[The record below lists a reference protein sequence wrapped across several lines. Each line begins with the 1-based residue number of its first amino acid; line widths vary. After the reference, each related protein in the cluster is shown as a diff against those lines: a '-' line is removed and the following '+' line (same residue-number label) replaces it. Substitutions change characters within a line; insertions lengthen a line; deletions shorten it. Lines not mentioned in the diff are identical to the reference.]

1 MSDEPIYGNVVA
13 GPAERARN
21 ELPLRPRAT
30 TPLSEPPVLMPVA
43 PRTRTGA
50 VGRLGWLLLSVGL
63 VIGLLIGGVSGG
75 VTALLLAPSKA
86 APSAQVLAPPP
97 VSTGATNSI
106 AAQTSTI
113 GQVYRQVAG
122 AVVQVGVTL
131 NGGGRFGGGEGEGTG
146 IILDNA
152 GHILTNNHVVNNA
165 KTVRVRLLDGT
176 QLDATVVGT
185 APQDDLAV
193 IQANIPADKL
203 VIAQLG
209 NSANVQ
215 IGDTV
220 IAIGNPFG
228 LDHTVTAGIISAV
241 NRDWTPTNG
250 RTMNG
255 MIQTDAPINPGNSG
269 GPLLNDQG
277 QVIGINTAIE
287 SPVEGSV
294 GIGFAIPID
303 RAKELLPQ
311 LQTGAQV
318 TRPWLGIRGGEIT
331 PQMAEALSLPVQKG
345 VLVTEVVADSPA
357 SKAGLKGV
365 DPTTANNGAF
375 GDIITQVDGQAVA
388 SVTDLTGYLNTK
400 KVGNQVTLTVL
411 RDGQTIQVPVT
422 LEAWRDQPTDTTAP
436 QQQQDP
442 NAPNPQD
449 PNAPNFPFPF
459 QP

>member
-1 MSDEPIYGNVVA
+1 MSEEPIYGSAVP
-13 GPAERARN
+13 GPAERARS
-21 ELPLRPRAT
+21 EFAPRPRVT
-30 TPLSEPPVLMPVA
+30 TPLPQAPVLPPA
-43 PRTRTGA
+43 QARKGS
-50 VGRLGWLLLSVGL
+50 GSRLGWLLLSVGL
-63 VIGLLIGGVSGG
+63 VLGLLVGGISGG
-75 VTALLLAPSKA
+75 MTALLLRAPTSPA
-86 APSAQVLAPPP
+86 AQTSAPPP
-97 VSTGATNSI
+97 VAMAQPNPV

-122 AVVQVGVTL
+122 AIVQVGVTL

-176 QLDATVVGT
+176 TLDANVVGT

-203 VIAQLG
+203 VVAQLG
-209 NSANVQ
+209 TSANVQ
-215 IGDTV
+215 VGDTV

-228 LDHTVTAGIISAV
+228 LDHTVTAGIVSAV

-269 GPLLNDQG
+269 GPLLNEQG

-311 LQTGAQV
+311 LQTGAQL
-318 TRPWLGIRGGEIT
+318 TRPWIGIRGGEIT
-331 PQMAEALSLPVQKG
+331 PSLAQSLNLPVEKG
-345 VLVTEVVADSPA
+345 VLVTEVVDNSPA
-357 SKAGLKGV
+357 SKAGLQGV
-365 DPTTANNGAF
+365 DPTTGNNGAI
-375 GDIITQVDGQAVA
+375 GDIITQIDGHAVA
-388 SVTDLTGYLNTK
+388 SVTDLTGYLNSK
-400 KVGNQVTLTVL
+400 KVGDKVTLTVI
-411 RDGQTIQVPVT
+411 RDGKTIQVPVT
-422 LEAWRDQPTDTTAP
+422 LEAWRDTPDP
-436 QQQQDP
+436 QQQQQPTQPNDP
-442 NAPNPQD
+442 TQ
-449 PNAPNFPFPF
+449 PNFPF

>member
-1 MSDEPIYGNVVA
+1 M
-13 GPAERARN
+13 
-21 ELPLRPRAT
+21 
-30 TPLSEPPVLMPVA
+30 
-43 PRTRTGA
+43 
-50 VGRLGWLLLSVGL
+50 GWLLLSVGL
-63 VIGLLIGGVSGG
+63 VLGLLVGGVSGG
-75 VTALLLAPSKA
+75 MTALLLRAPA
-86 APSAQVLAPPP
+86 ATTAQNAPAP
-97 VSTGATNSI
+97 VASNPVTANPIT
-106 AAQTSTI
+106 AQSSTI
-113 GQVYRQVAG
+113 GQVYKQVAG
-122 AVVQVGVTL
+122 AIVQVGVTL

-146 IILDNA
+146 IILDKE

-165 KTVRVRLLDGT
+165 KTVRVLLLDGT

-215 IGDTV
+215 VGDTV

-228 LDHTVTAGIISAV
+228 LDHTVTAGIVSAV

-311 LQTGAQV
+311 LQTGAQL
-318 TRPWLGIRGGEIT
+318 TRPWIGIRGGEIT
-331 PQMAEALSLPVQKG
+331 PQIASSLNLPVQKG
-345 VLVTEVVADSPA
+345 VLVTEVVDNSPA
-357 SKAGLKGV
+357 SKAGLKGI
-365 DPTTANNGAF
+365 DPTTDNSGAY
-375 GDIITQVDGQAVA
+375 GDIITEVDGHAIG
-388 SVTDLTGYLNTK
+388 SVTDLTGYLNGK
-400 KVGNQVTLTVL
+400 KVGDKVTLTVI
-411 RDGQTIQVPVT
+411 RDGKTISVPVT
-422 LEAWRDQPTDTTAP
+422 LEAWRDVPDPTTP
-436 QQQQDP
+436 QQQPDP
-442 NAPNPQD
+442 NAPTNPLL
-449 PNAPNFPFPF
+449 P
-459 QP
+459 

>member
-1 MSDEPIYGNVVA
+1 MSEEPIYGNVVP
-13 GPAERARN
+13 GPAERARS
-21 ELPLRPRAT
+21 EFAPHPRVT
-30 TPLSEPPVLMPVA
+30 TPLAEAPALPAPPR
-43 PRTRTGA
+43 PRQGA
-50 VGRLGWLLLSVGL
+50 VGRLGWLLLSAGL
-63 VIGLLIGGVSGG
+63 VLGLLIGGVSGG
-75 VTALLLAPSKA
+75 MTALLLRAPANTPA
-86 APSAQVLAPPP
+86 AAVAPPP
-97 VSTGATNSI
+97 VAVNPGNPVT
-106 AAQTSTI
+106 AQTSTI

-146 IILDNA
+146 IIVDNE

-176 QLDATVVGT
+176 TLDATVVGT

-193 IQANIPADKL
+193 IQASIPADKL
-203 VIAQLG
+203 VVAQLG
-209 NSANVQ
+209 TSANVQ
-215 IGDTV
+215 VGDTV

-269 GPLLNDQG
+269 GPLLNEQG

-294 GIGFAIPID
+294 GIGFSIPID

-311 LQTGAQV
+311 LQTGAQL

-331 PQMAEALSLPVQKG
+331 PSLAASLSLPVEKG

-357 SKAGLKGV
+357 SKAGLQGV
-365 DPTTANNGAF
+365 DPTTDNSGAF
-375 GDIITQVDGQAVA
+375 GDIITEIDGQAVS
-388 SVTDLTGYLNTK
+388 SVTDLTGYLNSK
-400 KVGNQVTLTVL
+400 KVGDQVTLTVL
-411 RDGQTIQVPVT
+411 RDGKTIQVPVT
-422 LEAWRDQPTDTTAP
+422 LEAWRDTPDPSTQPQP
-436 QQQQDP
+436 NQPSDP
-442 NAPNPQD
+442 TQ
-449 PNAPNFPFPF
+449 PNFPF

>member
-1 MSDEPIYGNVVA
+1 MSDEPIYGHVV
-13 GPAERARN
+13 PAPERART
-21 ELPLRPRAT
+21 EASMPPRVT
-30 TPLSEPPVLMPVA
+30 TPLVEAPVLPLSA
-43 PRTRTGA
+43 PRARKGNA
-50 VGRLGWLLLSVGL
+50 GGLGWLLLSAGL
-63 VIGLLIGGVSGG
+63 VLGLLIGGVSGG
-75 VTALLLAPSKA
+75 MTALWLAHPA
-86 APSAQVLAPPP
+86 ATTPAAAVAPPP
-97 VSTGATNSI
+97 VAAGSTNPI

-131 NGGGRFGGGEGEGTG
+131 SGGGRFGGGEAEGTG
-146 IILDNA
+146 IILDSA

-165 KTVRVRLLDGT
+165 KTVRIRLLDGT
-176 QLDATVVGT
+176 QLTANVVGT

-193 IQANIPADKL
+193 IQADIPADKL

-209 NSANVQ
+209 TSANVQ

-228 LDHTVTAGIISAV
+228 LDHTVTAGIVSAV

-318 TRPWLGIRGGEIT
+318 TRPWIGIRGGEIT
-331 PQMAEALSLPVQKG
+331 PNLASTLNLPVEKG
-345 VLVTEVVADSPA
+345 VLVTEVVDNSPA

-375 GDIITQVDGQAVA
+375 GDIITQVDGHDVA
-388 SVTDLTGYLNTK
+388 SVTDLTGYLNGK
-400 KVGNQVTLTVL
+400 KIGDQVTLTVL
-411 RDGQTIQVPVT
+411 RDGKTISVPVT
-422 LEAWRDQPTDTTAP
+422 LEAWRDVPDPTT

-442 NAPNPQD
+442 NAPNQQD

>member
-1 MSDEPIYGNVVA
+1 MSEEPIYGNVVP
-13 GPAERARN
+13 GPAERARS
-21 ELPLRPRAT
+21 EFAPRPRAT
-30 TPLSEPPVLMPVA
+30 TPLAEAPVLPA
-43 PRTRTGA
+43 PARPRQGA
-50 VGRLGWLLLSVGL
+50 VGRLGWLLLSAGL
-63 VIGLLIGGVSGG
+63 VLGLLIGGVSGG
-75 VTALLLAPSKA
+75 MTALLLRAPANTPA
-86 APSAQVLAPPP
+86 AAVAPPP
-97 VSTGATNSI
+97 VAVNPGNPVT
-106 AAQTSTI
+106 AQTSTI

-146 IILDNA
+146 IIVDNE

-176 QLDATVVGT
+176 TLDATVVGT

-193 IQANIPADKL
+193 IQASIPADKL
-203 VIAQLG
+203 VVAQLG
-209 NSANVQ
+209 TSANVQ
-215 IGDTV
+215 VGDTV

-269 GPLLNDQG
+269 GPLLNEQG

-294 GIGFAIPID
+294 GIGFSIPID

-311 LQTGAQV
+311 LQTGAQL

-331 PQMAEALSLPVQKG
+331 PSLAASLSLPVEKG

-357 SKAGLKGV
+357 SKAGLQGV
-365 DPTTANNGAF
+365 DPTTDNSGAF
-375 GDIITQVDGQAVA
+375 GDIITEIDGKAVA
-388 SVTDLTGYLNTK
+388 SVTDLTGYLNSK
-400 KVGNQVTLTVL
+400 KVGDTVTLTVL
-411 RDGQTIQVPVT
+411 RDGKTIQVPVT
-422 LEAWRDQPTDTTAP
+422 LEAWRDTPDP
-436 QQQQDP
+436 QQQQQPTDP
-442 NAPNPQD
+442 TQPNL
-449 PNAPNFPFPF
+449 PF